1 MHFPRLRIPQLPV
14 IPSVG
19 ASMWGFIPQIRPY
32 LQRLLPRGGTVW
44 VWAGCERRTKAQ
56 PNLRKWR
63 LKRLVSAVAGS
74 RLFQWTLASGAD
86 TKCALDYE
94 WVDGRRC
101 PPAGLTRKRRC
112 LLNAKRASGR
122 PFAHPFVSVARR
134 PEQGKRV
141 VGQVQK
147 WFRCVSRMCGRSRAV
162 WRAARSPV
170 QTN

>member
-1 MHFPRLRIPQLPV
+1 
-14 IPSVG
+14 
-19 ASMWGFIPQIRPY
+19 MWGFIPQIRPY
-32 LQRLLPRGGTVW
+32 LQRSLPRGGPVW

-74 RLFQWTLASGAD
+74 RLFQWILASGAD

-147 WFRCVSRMCGRSRAV
+147 WFRRVSRMCGRSRAV